1 MAMSAD
7 VQVKSTNDEK
17 LEYVYFLLCL
27 SRFDLDM
34 YWRHLKVWDGTV
46 RIHSMFL
53 SRAPGYCNFKV
64 NFQEAV
70 STGFNC
76 ITSCSAEELYED
88 KRFARKF
95 LPVFHQLL
103 HTSS

>member
-17 LEYVYFLLCL
+17 LSTYFLLCL

-64 NFQEAV
+64 NFQGLSAQDSTV
-70 STGFNC
+70 SLHVQLKNC
-76 ITSCSAEELYED
+76 TKINGTD
-88 KRFARKF
+88 
-95 LPVFHQLL
+95 
-103 HTSS
+103 